1 MDVALL
7 VVIAGVIAGGVLG
20 GVLRGWSIGAR
31 LHTLDVR
38 VSGLEGQVLRLVKSN
53 AAAERWSGRSK
64 DRVAD
69 EAKELLAA
77 AGKTAPAQNG
87 EGVRWW

>member
-1 MDVALL
+1 MDVALI
-7 VVIAGVIAGGVLG
+7 VVITGVIAGGVLG
-20 GVLRGWSIGAR
+20 GVLRAWGIVAR

-38 VSGLEGQVLRLVKSN
+38 VTGLEGQVLKLVKSN
-53 AAAERWSGRSK
+53 AAAERWSGRSR

-69 EAKELLAA
+69 DAKELLAA
-77 AGKTAPAQNG
+77 AGKPTQNN